1 MCLLSMDT
9 KQHKVTAC
17 VWLKPI
23 WHTDLPVISIN
34 FGPEEIYH
42 GELSHDQMFL
52 IDRIV
57 DTGSSWLSVILHNKR
72 PSDTIVEKNL
82 DKAVVIDRVAFNGIE
97 SPDFVWQGLYTPDY
111 HLEWYQQQISQGATP
126 DKILKYH
133 NYLGWNGEWRLTF
146 SVPIFTWIH
155 RVQNLG
161 WIYD

>member
-1 MCLLSMDT
+1 MDT

-23 WHTDLPVISIN
+23 WHTEPPVVSIN

-52 IDRIV
+52 IDRTV
-57 DTGSSWLSVILHNKR
+57 NSGPSWLSIVFHNKR
-72 PSDTIVEKNL
+72 PSDTVVEKNL
-82 DKAVVIDRVAFNGIE
+82 DKAVIIDRVAFNGIE
-97 SPDFVWQGLYTPDY
+97 SLDFVWQGLYTPVY
-111 HLEWYQQQISQGATP
+111 HEEWYHQQISQGTVP

-133 NYLGWNGEWRLTF
+133 NYLGWNGEWKLTF

-155 RVQNLG
+155 QVQNLG